1 MKPPGRETAVKHRV
15 QRHNYFSFG
24 AGVQG
29 REFNFVALRQ
39 SKRPQRAKIELT
51 KSAARCW
58 ICAAQ

>member
-39 SKRPQRAKIELT
+39 SKDRSERK
-51 KSAARCW
+51 
-58 ICAAQ
+58 

>member
-1 MKPPGRETAVKHRV
+1 MCANTYHSMKPPGRETAVKHRV

-39 SKRPQRAKIELT
+39 SNERSERK
-51 KSAARCW
+51 
-58 ICAAQ
+58 